1 MSFSSAQITSIC
13 FFVLITLFIN
23 FLESM
28 GSSYKTTLFFIC
40 LISFDC
46 GLEIDAGRHQSQSHL
61 ASLLAGGLI
70 TLMLQ
75 EAVKGK
81 GGGFSSFRNA
91 LLLPNHQI
99 HPETLNTPL
108 SIYGSFSNFE
118 NYRNIPEIPIFG
130 HSFGMKPFFQSPAA
144 LKYHTSALIGNF
156 IETQRFPSVGQN
168 FANPYSFGFQT
179 PSPVALNYNLDYF
192 FTLRGLCKNIAKL
205 NIKDLHT
212 NTLDNLVGVK
222 NSNKNFERILQSGL
236 EKKHPKILQDIY
248 FQGIREKEI
257 QNGPG
262 YFPQEFQQN
271 INEEQQKNQMH
282 DFPHNVRQGHPEYI
296 PWQFIEDIPNNIREG
311 HRENLPQHLV
321 NNAGQGHR
329 ENLPVYLQQHFPT
342 NAGHG
347 PRENLPVHLQQL
359 FPTNAGQGHRENI
372 PQHFPNN
379 AGQGHQQNL
388 PENSAQHFPNDAGQE
403 LRENLPQHNTQN
415 NLEGKNY
422 QNPTKHFFQDS
433 PPDVKQSYTQN
444 LPHNSPEDFY
454 QNLPIHSVEDFPRH
468 VKQSYQKN
476 NQQTTQQYVPQQ
488 HQKSLTQDFPNNFED
503 DLQQQLA
510 KDFNQNF
517 ANGFLEYVT
526 QDNLHN
532 GAQNHPENV
541 SRTENS
547 PPKLN
552 HSSHLYI
559 QRNEFNQTSDSKT
572 DGSDISFPTE
582 EKGEKNNKSESSFI
596 DEIFIVNI

>member
-1 MSFSSAQITSIC
+1 
-13 FFVLITLFIN
+13 
-23 FLESM
+23 M
-28 GSSYKTTLFFIC
+28 GSSYKTTIFFFC

-46 GLEIDAGRHQSQSHL
+46 GLQIDAGRHQSQSHL

-81 GGGFSSFRNA
+81 GGGFNTFRNA

-108 SIYGSFSNFE
+108 SSYGSFLNFE
-118 NYRNIPEIPIFG
+118 TYRNIPKSPIFG
-130 HSFGMKPFFQSPAA
+130 HSFGKKPFFQPPAA

-156 IETQRFPSVGQN
+156 IETEKFPSIGQY
-168 FANPYSFGFQT
+168 FANPYYFGFQA

-205 NIKDLHT
+205 NIQDLHT

-222 NSNKNFERILQSGL
+222 NSDKKFERILQSTF
-236 EKKHPKILQDIY
+236 EKKHPEILQDIY
-248 FQGIREKEI
+248 LQGITENEI

-262 YFPQEFQQN
+262 HFPQGFQQN
-271 INEEQQKNQMH
+271 IDEEQRKNQMH
-282 DFPHNVRQGHPEYI
+282 DFPHNVRQGHPENL
-296 PWQFIEDIPNNIREG
+296 PWQFVEDITNNMRQG
-311 HRENLPQHLV
+311 HRENLPQHLTQHFV
-321 NNAGQGHR
+321 NNAGHGH
-329 ENLPVYLQQHFPT
+329 
-342 NAGHG
+342 
-347 PRENLPVHLQQL
+347 RENLPVHLQQH
-359 FPTNAGQGHRENI
+359 FPTNAEHGPRENLPVDLQQHFANNAVQGHPENI
-372 PQHFPNN
+372 PQHLPQHFPNN
-379 AGQGHQQNL
+379 AGQGHRQNL
-388 PENSAQHFPNDAGQE
+388 PQHFPNDAGQE

-415 NLEGKNY
+415 NLDGKIY
-422 QNPTKHFFQDS
+422 QNPTKHFVQDS
-433 PPDVKQSYTQN
+433 PPDVKQSYPQN
-444 LPHNSPEDFY
+444 LPYNAHEDFH
-454 QNLPIHSVEDFPRH
+454 QNPPTHSVEDFPRH
-468 VKQSYQKN
+468 VKQRYQKN
-476 NQQTTQQYVPQQ
+476 NQQTTQQYVPQ

-510 KDFNQNF
+510 KDFNKNF

-526 QDNLHN
+526 QDNPQN
-532 GAQNHPENV
+532 GAIDHPEND
-541 SRTENS
+541 SSTENS

-552 HSSHLYI
+552 QSSHLYI